1 MDKRTVTAQEVRDA
15 FLVEDIEQ
23 AVAEIAQ
30 TVGELLDYK
39 TSEELLVN
47 CCTSLPEEQRQGL
60 SRYDRLC
67 WIARRAFLAGY
78 LQATETL
85 LETAKTGYTAL
96 FAGGTGDRVIALI
109 SYRLLQGIVEP
120 LRGGV
125 AV

>member
-30 TVGELLDYK
+30 TMEGLLDYK

-96 FAGGTGDRVIALI
+96 FAGGDRVIALI
-109 SYRLLQGIVEP
+109 PYRPLQGIVEP

>member
-1 MDKRTVTAQEVRDA
+1 MDKRTVTAQEVRDT
-15 FLVEDIEQ
+15 FLVEDIAQ

-30 TVGELLDYK
+30 TIGGLLDYK
-39 TSEELLVN
+39 TSEELLAN

-67 WIARRAFLAGY
+67 WIARQAFLVGY

-96 FAGGTGDRVIALI
+96 FAGG
-109 SYRLLQGIVEP
+109 
-120 LRGGV
+120 GGGG
-125 AV
+125 AE

>member
-1 MDKRTVTAQEVRDA
+1 MDKRTVTAQEVRDT
-15 FLVEDIEQ
+15 FLVENIEQ
-23 AVAEIAQ
+23 AVADIAQ
-30 TVGELLDYK
+30 TMGELLDYK
-39 TSEELLVN
+39 TSEEILVN
-47 CCTSLPEEQRQGL
+47 CCTSLPEEQRQGF

-67 WIARRAFLAGY
+67 WIARQAFLAGY

-96 FAGGTGDRVIALI
+96 FAGWARAIALVL
-109 SYRLLQGIVEP
+109 YRLLQGSVEP

>member
-1 MDKRTVTAQEVRDA
+1 MDKRTVTAQEVRDT
-15 FLVEDIEQ
+15 FLVENIEQ
-23 AVAEIAQ
+23 AVADIAQ
-30 TVGELLDYK
+30 TMGELLDYK
-39 TSEELLVN
+39 TSEEILVN
-47 CCTSLPEEQRQGL
+47 CCTSLPEEQRQGF

-67 WIARRAFLAGY
+67 WIARQAFLAGY

-96 FAGGTGDRVIALI
+96 FAGARAIALVL
-109 SYRLLQGIVEP
+109 YRLLQGSVEP

>member
-1 MDKRTVTAQEVRDA
+1 M
-15 FLVEDIEQ
+15 
-23 AVAEIAQ
+23 
-30 TVGELLDYK
+30 GELLDYK
-39 TSEELLVN
+39 TSEEILVN
-47 CCTSLPEEQRQGL
+47 CCTSLPEEQRQGF

-67 WIARRAFLAGY
+67 WIARQAFLAGY

-96 FAGGTGDRVIALI
+96 FAGGARAIALVL
-109 SYRLLQGIVEP
+109 YRLLQGSVEP

>member
-1 MDKRTVTAQEVRDA
+1 MDKRTVTAQEVRDT
-15 FLVEDIEQ
+15 FLVENIEQ
-23 AVAEIAQ
+23 AVADIAQ
-30 TVGELLDYK
+30 TMGELLDYK
-39 TSEELLVN
+39 TSEEILVN
-47 CCTSLPEEQRQGL
+47 CCTSLPEEQRQGF

-67 WIARRAFLAGY
+67 WIARQAFLAGY

-96 FAGGTGDRVIALI
+96 FAGGARAIALVL
-109 SYRLLQGIVEP
+109 YRLLQGSVEA

>member
-1 MDKRTVTAQEVRDA
+1 MDKRTATAQEVRDT

-30 TVGELLDYK
+30 TMGELLDYK
-39 TSEELLVN
+39 TSEELLAN
-47 CCTSLPEEQRQGL
+47 CCASLPEEQRQGL

-67 WIARRAFLAGY
+67 WIARQAFLVGY

-85 LETAKTGYTAL
+85 LETAKMGYTAL
-96 FAGGTGDRVIALI
+96 FSGGGRVIALI
-109 SYRLLQGIVEP
+109 PYRLLEGIVAP

-125 AV
+125 AVC